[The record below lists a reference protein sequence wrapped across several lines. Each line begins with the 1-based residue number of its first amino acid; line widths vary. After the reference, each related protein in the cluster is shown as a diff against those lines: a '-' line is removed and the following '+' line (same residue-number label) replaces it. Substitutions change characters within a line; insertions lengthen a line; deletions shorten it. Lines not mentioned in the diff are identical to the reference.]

1 MCDQRQM
8 ELFEQIC
15 AKFCEQG
22 FSPNYASN
30 VKVVLE
36 NALQS
41 YVRQAHTKIPK
52 KEILTPQ
59 QTLHK
64 LRKIRNKALI
74 LSLAFLLGIF
84 PFFILW
90 SVYQSFATCNGLLG
104 DSIEGYLGWHK
115 YYNKFDVTYDTF
127 YTPTDKVDL
136 FKYPWM
142 VRIIYLAENN
152 PYCGCS
158 GFLITG
164 MSTIPNPLLLHP

>member
-1 MCDQRQM
+1 MSDQRQM
-8 ELFEQIC
+8 ELFEQIR

-30 VKVVLE
+30 IKAVLE

-41 YVRQAHTKIPK
+41 YIKQDPK
-52 KEILTPQ
+52 KELLTPQ

-74 LSLAFLLGIF
+74 LSLAVLLGIF
-84 PFFILW
+84 PLFLLW
-90 SVYQSFATCNGLLG
+90 SAYQSFTTCNGLLG
-104 DSIEGYLGWHK
+104 DSIEGYLAWHK
-115 YYNKFDVTYDTF
+115 YYNKFDITYDTF
-127 YTPTDKVDL
+127 YAPTDKVDL

-142 VRIIYLAENN
+142 VRIIYLSQNN
-152 PYCGCS
+152 SYCGCS

-164 MSTIPNPLLLHP
+164 MTVNKCK